1 MHKAAV
7 NKHIFV
13 CRAIPACVSISGSFA
28 FIVSIVDARTDIAET
43 PKGCQLRHMET
54 QTQTS

>member
-28 FIVSIVDARTDIAET
+28 FIVSNVDARRDIAET
-43 PKGCQLRHMET
+43 PKGCQLRHMKT
-54 QTQTS
+54 